1 MRRPS
6 YFQRLLPKPASVPV
20 LTPPRQLMR
29 PFARGFETLDIEQPV
44 YPSAGRAAIASQSP
58 AASALQGS
66 APSKAQAQ
74 SGPRPDRFETPGA
87 PASTPPRPVMPQAR
101 PMPHAR
107 EANPSTPQAQAST
120 ASAAARRSPGAT
132 EPVSSGPDAPELHPR
147 LETLNRAAERFAAKI
162 PPSRNTAAASPL
174 EPPPAGAALAQEP
187 KQRAATSAALQPPPP
202 APPSS
207 GVAATSSAA
216 STTNPAFVHHAVP
229 TEPLRP
235 RLPLRA
241 QAAPPPP
248 QRPSVT
254 IGTLEVRVTPSA
266 QNAPPRPAMKAPRRA
281 ASIETRGVSRPVAAF
296 GFGQT

>member
-29 PFARGFETLDIEQPV
+29 PFARGFETLDIEQPA

-87 PASTPPRPVMPQAR
+87 PAFAPTRPIVPQAR
-101 PMPHAR
+101 PMPRAH
-107 EANPSTPQAQAST
+107 EANPSTPQAPAPMAT
-120 ASAAARRSPGAT
+120 AAARRPPGAA
-132 EPVSSGPDAPELHPR
+132 EPASSGPDAPELHPR
-147 LETLNRAAERFAAKI
+147 LETLNRAAERFAGKI
-162 PPSRNTAAASPL
+162 PASGNTAAPPL

-187 KQRAATSAALQPPPP
+187 KQRAATSVASQPPPV
-202 APPSS
+202 APHSS
-207 GVAATSSAA
+207 GVAATSSAP

-229 TEPLRP
+229 AEPLRP
-235 RLPLRA
+235 KLPLRA

-254 IGTLEVRVTPSA
+254 IGTLEVRVTPPA

-281 ASIETRGVSRPVAAF
+281 ASIETRGLSRPVAAF

>member
-1 MRRPS
+1 MTMRRSS
-6 YFQRLLPKPASVPV
+6 YFQKLLPKPRSVPV
-20 LTPPRQLMR
+20 LTPRRQLMR
-29 PFARGFETLDIEQPV
+29 PFVRGFETLDIEQPV

-74 SGPRPDRFETPGA
+74 SGPRPERYETPGA
-87 PASTPPRPVMPQAR
+87 PVSTPPRPVMPQAR
-101 PMPHAR
+101 PMPRAQ
-107 EANPSTPQAQAST
+107 EADPSTPQAQAST
-120 ASAAARRSPGAT
+120 ASAAATRAPGAT
-132 EPVSSGPDAPELHPR
+132 EPVSSRPDAPELHPR
-147 LETLNRAAERFAAKI
+147 LETLNRAAERFATKI
-162 PPSRNTAAASPL
+162 SPSRNTAASPL
-174 EPPPAGAALAQEP
+174 EPPPAAAALAQER
-187 KQRAATSAALQPPPP
+187 KQRAATSAALQPPP

-207 GVAATSSAA
+207 GVTATSSAA
-216 STTNPAFVHHAVP
+216 PPTKPAFVHHAVP

-235 RLPLRA
+235 KLPLRA

-254 IGTLEVRVTPSA
+254 IGTLEVRVTPPA

-281 ASIETRGVSRPVAAF
+281 ASIETRGVSRSVAAF